1 MTTDFYTQIDELIGR
16 ALIEDVGDGDHTTL
30 SCVPHDAKGSA
41 KLLVKEEGIIAGVD
55 IAGRI
60 FYKVDNTLV
69 VEQFIRD
76 GVRVKPGDIVFT
88 VSGSTHSILMA
99 ERLVLNVMQRMSGIA
114 TNTRRFVDELMHLDA
129 KVLDTRKTSPGL
141 RALEK
146 MAVRFGGGVNH
157 RFGLY
162 DMILIKDNHIDFS
175 GGIENALRKTHEY
188 LKINGKRIPIEIEVR
203 NFEELTEVLRIGSVN
218 RIMLDNFTVEET
230 RKAVEL
236 INKQF
241 EIESS
246 GGITLDTIRKYAEC
260 GVDFISVGE
269 LTHQVESI
277 DLSLKAF

>member
-1 MTTDFYTQIDELIGR
+1 MTTDFYTQIDELIER
-16 ALIEDVGDGDHTTL
+16 ALAEDIGDGDHTTL
-30 SCVPHDAKGSA
+30 SCVPHDAVGSA
-41 KLLVKEEGIIAGVD
+41 KLLVKEEGIIACVD
-55 IAGRI
+55 IGGRI
-60 FYKVDNTLV
+60 FHKVDNTLA

-76 GVRVKPGDIVFT
+76 GVKVNPGDIVFVVT
-88 VSGSTHSILMA
+88 GSTHSILKA

-114 TNTRRFVDELMHLDA
+114 TNTRKFVDAIKQLDA

-175 GGIENALRKTHEY
+175 GGIENALKKTQEY
-188 LKINGKRIPIEIEVR
+188 LKSMNKNIPIEIEVR
-203 NFEELTEVLRIGSVN
+203 NFEELTEVLRIGYVN
-218 RIMLDNFTVEET
+218 RIMLDNFTIEET
-230 RKAVEL
+230 KKAVEL
-236 INKQF
+236 INKRF

-246 GGITLDTIRKYAEC
+246 GGITIDTIRKYAEC